1 MLLTKQSSNNNVLQ
15 YPPQHCVVYVTG
27 TELYGYFN
35 EGGRWVFR
43 GNWAFDQP
51 DGGIGID
58 QTVARKQ
65 IEYTLNN
72 NEIIEC
78 F

>member
-1 MLLTKQSSNNNVLQ
+1 MLFIERSSNNNVLQ

-27 TELYGYFN
+27 TELYGFFN
-35 EGGRWVFR
+35 ESGRWLFR
-43 GNWAFDQP
+43 GAWVFDQP
-51 DGGIGID
+51 DGGIGLD
-58 QTVARKQ
+58 QDNARKQ

-72 NEIIEC
+72 HEILEC